1 MHLSS
6 KIKIKLSCGKEIDV
20 NNTITYGG
28 VDVLTHAIANKKVIE
43 IKQLYLRHAT
53 VSTDADDPATNFGI
67 GKDLKATT
75 IKDFEIKN
83 GSAELDVLSLNNI
96 GNIQYSDSNKYGPYH
111 IDNVVL
117 NNEIVYNV
125 SFSPSDLTN
134 FKPADSAQ
142 NYSNV
147 FYMGLVANLTA
158 QSDRL
163 FSVIRLKEGEYF
175 GIPSSGQV
183 DVSYKLILDF

>member
-1 MHLSS
+1 M
-6 KIKIKLSCGKEIDV
+6 KLSAEIKVRLPCGKEIDV

-28 VDVLTHAIANKKVIE
+28 VDVLTRAIANKKIIE
-43 IKQLYLRHAT
+43 ITDLYLRHAT

-67 GKDLKATT
+67 GKDLKATN

-83 GSAELDVLSLNNI
+83 GSAELDVLSLNNV
-96 GNIQYSDSNKYGPYH
+96 GSIQYSDNIKYGPYH
-111 IDNVVL
+111 IDGAVL

-147 FYMGLVANLTA
+147 FYMGLVTKLTT

-163 FSVIRLKEGEYF
+163 FSVIKLKEGEYF

-183 DVSYKLILDF
+183 DVKYTLILDF